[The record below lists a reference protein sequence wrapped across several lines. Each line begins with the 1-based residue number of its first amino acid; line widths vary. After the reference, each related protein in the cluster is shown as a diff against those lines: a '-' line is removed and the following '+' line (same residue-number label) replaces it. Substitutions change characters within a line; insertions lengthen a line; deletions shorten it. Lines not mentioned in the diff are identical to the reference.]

1 MNIVL
6 DLVALK
12 TGIIGL
18 FEHPWLREV
27 LALGKKLIQKFDSKH
42 QRAGNIRNKRIN

>member
-12 TGIIGL
+12 AGIIGL
-18 FEHPWLREV
+18 FRHPWLRELLV
-27 LALGKKLIQKFDSKH
+27 LGKKLIQKFDSNTKEL
-42 QRAGNIRNKRIN
+42 GILEIKE